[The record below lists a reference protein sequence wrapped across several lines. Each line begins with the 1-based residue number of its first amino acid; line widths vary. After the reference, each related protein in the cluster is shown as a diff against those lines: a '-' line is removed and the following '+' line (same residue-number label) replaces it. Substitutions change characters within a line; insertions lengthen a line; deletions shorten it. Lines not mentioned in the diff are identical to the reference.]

1 MKKIFYLL
9 AISGSAF
16 VLQSCGDSAKRS
28 TDISDTSIIA
38 NDSTFSTDTASRTL
52 ADRDTSFANKA
63 AVGGMAEVAFG
74 KMAMEK
80 ATNSMVKDFAAMMVK
95 DHGKANDELKAIAA
109 GKNITLPVALDGIH
123 LKKQQELEAKS
134 GIAFDKAYVM
144 DMVEGHEKTL
154 ALMEDGSRN
163 CKDAELKAFAA
174 NAGPVVKH
182 HLEMIRKIQSDLK

>member
-16 VLQSCGDSAKRS
+16 VLQSCGNSAKRA
-28 TDISDTSIIA
+28 TDISDTSIVA

-52 ADRDTSFANKA
+52 VDRDTSFANKA

-95 DHGKANDELKAIAA
+95 DHGKANEELKAIAA
-109 GKNITLPVALDGIH
+109 SKNIALPVGLDGEH
-123 LKKQQELEAKS
+123 ARKQQELEAKS
-134 GIAFDKAYVM
+134 GKAFDKAYVT

-154 ALMEDGSRN
+154 ALMEDASQN

-174 NAGPVVKH
+174 STSSVVKH